1 MKKRLCL
8 VANLFIG
15 EYFPMWFIYL
25 YGSLILGPQWDFW
38 FANIFEIWTDFILL
52 LLKFHLRSAARVLL
66 IIKFIAWVLHFRN
79 TLNSLTLW
87 PVGITYDCNDQK
99 RNGILKQ
106 KTKYFI
112 QHWYVKCQ
120 CVYCPLQLQK
130 HLQTL
135 FLVLSPLSVMMVII
149 WWNKKHNQYIGTHI
163 LSWKAPNKG

>member
-1 MKKRLCL
+1 MKNRLCL

-25 YGSLILGPQWDFW
+25 YGSLILVPQWDCW
-38 FANIFEIWTDFILL
+38 FANIFEIWTDFMLL

-66 IIKFIAWVLHFRN
+66 IIKFIAGILHFCI
-79 TLNSLTLW
+79 TLNSLTLG
-87 PVGITYDCNDQK
+87 VGITYDCNDQK
-99 RNGILKQ
+99 RNGIPKNKVLHS
-106 KTKYFI
+106 TL
-112 QHWYVKCQ
+112 VPKCH
-120 CVYCPLQLQK
+120 CVCPLQFQK

-163 LSWKAPNKG
+163 LSWKAPKDKS